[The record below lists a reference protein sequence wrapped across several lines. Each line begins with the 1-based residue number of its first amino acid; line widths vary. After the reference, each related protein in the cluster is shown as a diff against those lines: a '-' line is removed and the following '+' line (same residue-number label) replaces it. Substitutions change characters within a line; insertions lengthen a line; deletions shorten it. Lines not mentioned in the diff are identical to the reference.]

1 MSFDFYAQQQQI
13 LDRLAPVAGGIGIAD
28 TFSIVDLTEQG
39 AAVVAAQLVFESF
52 NPEGQAGTSAR
63 HNVRWCFDVYVDNA
77 RAEAAD
83 KTAAADLFSN
93 ALAQLVGW
101 EITAGR
107 YVRTA
112 EGRDSGF
119 DGRILRLSFGFNVPV
134 FITG

>member
-1 MSFDFYAQQQQI
+1 MSFDLFALQQQI
-13 LDRLAPVAGGIGIAD
+13 LDRLAPIAGGIDLAD
-28 TFSIVDLTEQG
+28 TFSVVDLTDEG
-39 AAVVAAQLVFESF
+39 AAVVAGQLVFESF

-83 KTAAADLFSN
+83 KAAAAALFSN

-101 EITAGR
+101 NIGPGR
-107 YVRTA
+107 EVRAA

-119 DGRILRLSFGFNVPV
+119 DGRTLRLSFGFNVPV
-134 FITG
+134 FVAG

>member
-1 MSFDFYAQQQQI
+1 MSFDLFAQQQQI
-13 LDRLAPVAGGIGIAD
+13 LDRLAPVAGGIAIAD
-28 TFSIVDLTEQG
+28 TFSVVDLTDEG
-39 AAVVAAQLVFESF
+39 AAVVAAQVVFESF
-52 NPEGQAGTSAR
+52 SPEGQAGTSAR
-63 HNVRWCFDVYVDNA
+63 HNVRWLFEVYVDNS

-83 KTAAADLFSN
+83 KTAAAALFSN

-101 EITAGR
+101 QVGPGR
-107 YVRTA
+107 EVRTA